1 MIDHRMPV
9 IFVTCLLGTAL
20 AGYDLVSAISTGKA
34 RGRWGNT
41 IRRVRRPKAYWT
53 WMAVQG
59 LVVALFIAGMIW
71 AGKALGYLG

>member
-9 IFVTCLLGTAL
+9 ILVTCLLGTTL
-20 AGYDLVSAISTGKA
+20 AAYDLISAIGTGKA

-41 IRRVRRPKAYWT
+41 ITRSRRPKAYWT
-53 WMAVQG
+53 WMVAQG
-59 LVVALFIAGMIW
+59 LVVALFIAGVIW